1 MMELLE
7 YHLGNGVRAFST
19 LRGDVRADDAYSSF
33 NITHYCG
40 DSPEHVAACRREL
53 CNELSID
60 DSHLLL
66 PHQIH
71 SDRIVVIDPSFHEV
85 FPQFRQPILPDADAI
100 VTTFPGLCIGVSTA
114 DCIPVLLYDV
124 RHRITAA
131 VHAGW
136 RGAVQRIVSKTVHAM
151 QRIGSEPQHIRAVI
165 GPGIALGSFEVGE
178 EVVEAFLDAGFHPCI
193 LSRNWPKPHIDLP
206 AVCTIQLEETGVP
219 TRNIRQSG
227 IDTFAEHQRFFSA
240 RRLGIRSGRIFTGII
255 MK

>member
-1 MMELLE
+1 MELLE
-7 YHLGNGVRAFST
+7 YHLGNDVRAFST
-19 LRGDVRADDAYSSF
+19 LRSDVRADDAYSSF

-71 SDRIVVIDPSFHEV
+71 SDRIVDIDPSYHEV

-124 RHRITAA
+124 QHRIAA
-131 VHAGW
+131 GVHAGW
-136 RGAVQRIVSKTVHAM
+136 RGAGQRIVSKTVCAM
-151 QRIGSEPQHIRAVI
+151 QRIGSEPQYIRAVI
-165 GPGIALGSFEVGE
+165 GPGIALDSFEVGE
-178 EVVEAFLDAGFHPCI
+178 EVVEASLAAGFHPCI
-193 LSRNWPKPHIDLP
+193 LSRNWQKPRIDLP

-240 RRLGIRSGRIFTGII
+240 RRLGIRSGRIFTGIS

>member
-7 YHLGNGVRAFST
+7 YHLGNDVRAFST

-40 DSPEHVAACRREL
+40 DSPQHVAACRREL

-71 SDRIVVIDPSFHEV
+71 SDRIVVIDPSYHEV

-124 RHRITAA
+124 QHRIAAA

-136 RGAVQRIVSKTVHAM
+136 RGAVQRIVSKTVCAM
-151 QRIGSEPQHIRAVI
+151 QRIGSEPQYIRAVI
-165 GPGIALGSFEVGE
+165 GPEKKSSR
-178 EVVEAFLDAGFHPCI
+178 
-193 LSRNWPKPHIDLP
+193 LSSMPDSTHASSP
-206 AVCTIQLEETGVP
+206 ETG
-219 TRNIRQSG
+219 RNHISTSPQSAPFNLKRRG
-227 IDTFAEHQRFFSA
+227 CRHGTSDRAE
-240 RRLGIRSGRIFTGII
+240 
-255 MK
+255 